1 MQAAPCYTKRMNR
14 IHLLSDELISQIA
27 AGEVIERPASA
38 VKELVENSLD
48 AGATA
53 VSVEIE
59 EGGLRKIR
67 VVDNGHGM
75 GAEDAR
81 MAFTRH
87 ATSKIAS
94 IDDLFQI
101 RSLGFRGEALASIGS
116 IARVSLRTRT
126 EEERVGT
133 LVEMDGGKLLME
145 EECACDTG
153 TEVTV
158 LSLFEHT
165 PARKKYMKLE
175 RTEYGHIFDLL
186 VAVSLAHPGVAFR
199 LMRDG
204 ESVFS
209 LAAGQSIKERV
220 RDLFGGETANALIPV
235 TYQQSNLMI
244 SGFVGKPELARS
256 GKKYQFLF
264 VNGRAVE
271 DRLVGHAV
279 KEAFHSLL
287 MHEKYPWYLLN
298 IEMDPA
304 LVDVNVHPRKWEVKF
319 VNTQEMYRA
328 VFGSVSHALQNNM
341 LSPGLSGAGREA
353 PLRGVAVIPRA
364 TAAERSFAPVQE
376 ELVSVEK
383 SQVFEVKGLR
393 LRPLA
398 QIANSYIVAESEEGL
413 VLIDQH
419 AAHER
424 VRYDRMMKALEKEE
438 ILKQPLLTPLSLDLG
453 IESARLVTD
462 YAEDFAALGFELEPF
477 GGSTFLLRAVPQ
489 GIEKKEPER
498 VVRELLSTLTTDYK
512 NNAVKNVREALL
524 TMAACRGAIKFGDSL
539 TLMEMEAL
547 IKDMEGT
554 ENCTHCPHGRP
565 ALLSFSF
572 DHLETLFKRKNF

>member
-1 MQAAPCYTKRMNR
+1 MQAAPCYTKRMKR

-67 VVDNGHGM
+67 VVDNGCGM
-75 GAEDAR
+75 DSEDAR

-126 EEERVGT
+126 EDDRVGT
-133 LVEMDGGKLLME
+133 LVEMDGGKLLTA

-153 TEVTV
+153 TEVLV

-235 TYQQSNLMI
+235 TYHQSNLMI
-244 SGFVGKPELARS
+244 GGFVGKPELARS

-271 DRLVGHAV
+271 DRLIGHAV

-341 LSPGLSGAGREA
+341 LSPGLSGGFTS
-353 PLRGVAVIPRA
+353 VIPRGPA
-364 TAAERSFAPVQE
+364 PERSFAPVQE
-376 ELVSVEK
+376 ELVSAET
-383 SQVFEVKGLR
+383 SPVFEVKGLR

-438 ILKQPLLTPLSLDLG
+438 VLKQPLLTPLSLDLG

-498 VVRELLSTLTTDYK
+498 VVRELLSTLATDYK
-512 NNAVKNVREALL
+512 NNAVKNVRESLL

-539 TLMEMEAL
+539 TVMEMEAL

-554 ENCTHCPHGRP
+554 ENSTHCPHGRP
-565 ALLSFSF
+565 SLLSFSF